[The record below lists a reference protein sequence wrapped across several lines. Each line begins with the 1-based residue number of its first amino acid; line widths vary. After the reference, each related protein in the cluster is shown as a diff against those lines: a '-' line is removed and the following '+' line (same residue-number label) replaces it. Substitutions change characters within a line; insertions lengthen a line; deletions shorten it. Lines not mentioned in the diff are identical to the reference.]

1 MGFEELLGVNPWTA
15 AFTLLNTVALFLVMK
30 KFLFK
35 PVIKMIED
43 RQQEVD
49 TMYADA
55 EQARENALA
64 METDYRQ
71 KLSEAEQTGERL
83 VKEAT
88 ARGQARQEE
97 ILRQANKEADAIRTK
112 AEADIAREKKKA
124 LNDAKD
130 ELADLAVDIAGK
142 VVGRSLTQ
150 NDQAALVDQFIA
162 ELGDG
167 Q

>member
-15 AFTLLNTVALFLVMK
+15 AFTLANTIALFLVMK

-35 PVIKMIED
+35 PVLKIIDE
-43 RQQEVD
+43 RQQEID
-49 TMYADA
+49 GMYADA
-55 EQARENALA
+55 QKASENAKA
-64 METDYRQ
+64 MEAEYRE
-71 KLSEAEQTGERL
+71 KLTQAAQTSERM
-83 VKEAT
+83 VREAT

-97 ILRQANKEADAIRTK
+97 ILRQANADAQAIISK

-130 ELADLAVDIAGK
+130 ELADLALDIAGK
-142 VVGRSLTQ
+142 VVGHSLTGD
-150 NDQAALVDQFIA
+150 DQAVLVEKFIE

-167 Q
+167 K